1 MCYNRQSWVVRAL
14 VTIASFALF
23 KVKSQ
28 LERFEINFQALWL
41 QEKKHKQEYPNDN
54 QQQAVQFF
62 KSQVGLTAF
71 LHLLSMQVYCTSSRL
86 QGDSIFVKY
95 DFLVV
100 DVKF

>member
-1 MCYNRQSWVVRAL
+1 MVRAL

-28 LERFEINFQALWL
+28 LERFEINFQALWF
-41 QEKKHKQEYPNDN
+41 QEKMNKQEHPNDN

-71 LHLLSMQVYCTSSRL
+71 LRLLSMQVYCTSSRL

-95 DFLVV
+95 NFLVV
-100 DVKF
+100 NVKF

>member
-1 MCYNRQSWVVRAL
+1 MVRAL

-28 LERFEINFQALWL
+28 LERFEINFQALWS
-41 QEKKHKQEYPNDN
+41 QEKMNKQEHPNDN

-95 DFLVV
+95 NFCVG
-100 DVKF
+100 